1 MLRIYAYAVE
11 TLKMLVP
18 VLDEISK
25 RDVHL
30 RDQMREA
37 GASIVMNIGEG
48 MGSRGRLR
56 QARYNTALGSARE
69 VVAGVDV
76 AEAYGYV
83 KAVRPEVRA
92 RMNRIIGT
100 LVKLV

>member
-18 VLDEISK
+18 VLAAIAKHDS
-25 RDVHL
+25 RL
-30 RDQMREA
+30 RDQTREA
-37 GASIVMNIGEG
+37 GASVVMNIAEG

-69 VVAGVDV
+69 VVAGIDV

-83 KAVRPEVRA
+83 KAIDPEVRA